1 MPDAYSFPLWFSIYE
16 GVFMSSHHKFSF
28 PAAVALTLSTLAFS
42 PALLAQ
48 DTGPNRN
55 IDDATR
61 AKAMSGDSANTGS
74 SSASDGTTMGSKAKN
89 AAGRAKNATVR
100 TAKRAR
106 GAVERGAA
114 RADQKIQSTTGNG
127 KGNVQGTEPTIKP

>member
-1 MPDAYSFPLWFSIYE
+1 MSI
-16 GVFMSSHHKFSF
+16 HHRFCL
-28 PAAVALTLSTLAFS
+28 PAAITLTLSAALFS
-42 PALLAQ
+42 PVALAQ
-48 DTGPNRN
+48 DAGVQSSPNRN

-61 AKAMSGDSANTGS
+61 AKAMSGDAAIAGSS
-74 SSASDGTTMGSKAKN
+74 SSASGNTSVGGRVKN

-114 RADQKIQSTTGNG
+114 RADQKIRGVTGDA
-127 KGNVQGTEPTIKP
+127 KGNAQNTEPVIKN